1 VPSLKSIRKRILSV
15 KSTQKIT
22 RAMKM
27 VAGAK
32 LNRAQQRITE
42 LRPYAVKVQ
51 AVLAEITK
59 PGAGAAPVEAAAPI
73 EGAPALPPAGA
84 GDQTGGHQQQEG
96 EGLLAVY
103 GAAEGAFG
111 EKPAHPL
118 LVQRAEKNVLLVVL
132 TSDRG
137 LCGAFNTNINK
148 RAERE
153 WKTRT
158 ESGQNVQMVIVGRKG
173 RDYFTRRNAPVL
185 EYLPGVWDKLSLEM
199 AQHVGDHVLA
209 PFNKGEIDAIY
220 FVYNEFK
227 SAMSQMVVAE
237 RLLPVAQPEPGEPAV
252 GSDTPTAQA
261 PEFLFEPNREALLE
275 RLVPMYMDISIL
287 RALYESMA
295 SFLGAQMTAMDAA
308 TKNAKE
314 MIEALTLQYNQAR
327 QAAITKELME
337 IIGGSEALKE

>member
-1 VPSLKSIRKRILSV
+1 MPSLKSIRKRIFSV

-27 VAGAK
+27 VAGAR

-42 LRPYAVKVQ
+42 LRPYAVKTHELLAQITLDSQIVAPAA
-51 AVLAEITK
+51 AVDESGAPLAPPAPAE
-59 PGAGAAPVEAAAPI
+59 GEAPVI
-73 EGAPALPPAGA
+73 DAG
-84 GDQTGGHQQQEG
+84 
-96 EGLLAVY
+96 Y
-103 GAAEGAFG
+103 G

-118 LVQRAEKNVLLVVL
+118 LVKREEKRVLLVVL

-153 WKTRT
+153 WRTRT
-158 ESGQNVQMVIVGRKG
+158 EQGQDVKMILIGRKG
-173 RDYFTRRNAPVL
+173 RDYFTRRDAPVL
-185 EYLPGVWDKLSLEM
+185 EFLPGVWDKLSLET
-199 AQHVGDHVLA
+199 AQEVGKKVLA
-209 PFNKGEIDAIY
+209 PFNANDVDAIY

-227 SAMSQMVVAE
+227 SAMTQRVSCE
-237 RLLPVAQPEPGEPAV
+237 PLLPVA
-252 GSDTPTAQA
+252 TP
-261 PEFLFEPNREALLE
+261 PSEDGDRSSELGRLHEFLFEPNKEALLD
-275 RLVPMYMDISIL
+275 RLLPMYVDISIL

-295 SFLGAQMTAMDAA
+295 SELGARMTAMDAA

-314 MIEALTLQYNQAR
+314 MVERLTLQYNRAR